1 MEMGFTK
8 DKRVNQT
15 QNRNQIIFSLWTQ
28 HQLNIYSSA
37 LQCERNNNFWQL
49 SSPIIHSQMAAIP
62 SAHYYQ
68 QT

>member
-8 DKRVNQT
+8 DRRVNQT

-28 HQLNIYSSA
+28 HQLR
-37 LQCERNNNFWQL
+37 ERNNNFWQL